1 MVAMKGHL
9 CSGKTSLAR
18 SIAAAH
24 KWPLISLDDHVNSH
38 PFEALCQSAL
48 TQLNLGIHVVIDSPL
63 SHQHHLDRLL
73 QLSASTGARLIV
85 VECKP
90 GDKYEWRKRVEQR
103 QSQWEDI
110 EKLLEQQHDDASSS
124 DCDATNFSKLVV
136 DTTRYVRDS
145 DLCRAVY
152 YLAVCQETLRVD
164 FSDWEGNPFQSRET
178 EAEEKGKGKG
188 KGKGHLHRLKLVD
201 ENQNKWD
208 EPEVIRCRACLAPI
222 SGDLKY
228 KCDGCDISVHK
239 DCAEL
244 PDKKEI
250 PPQNHSLFLQSLS
263 QGYAFPKRKGSNL
276 CETHKRDCYECSECL
291 FKTNLRC
298 RLLPSVVVLDN
309 IHDHP
314 LSLSIHPISSDY
326 KFQCKLCGDMGEHVS
341 YNCSACRFACHA
353 SCALLHRTSTTPYH
367 GHPLTLSF
375 YKVDDET
382 EFYCNNCEGR
392 RNPNRWVYCCSHCD
406 FACHVNCVHRGA

>member
-1 MVAMKGHL
+1 MEQVPNTVMVAMKGHL

-38 PFEALCQSAL
+38 PFESLCQSAL

-103 QSQWEDI
+103 QSHEPPTWEDI
-110 EKLLEQQHDDASSS
+110 EKLLEQQHATMQAPPIVMQRISQSSWS
-124 DCDATNFSKLVV
+124 
-136 DTTRYVRDS
+136 
-145 DLCRAVY
+145 
-152 YLAVCQETLRVD
+152 TLP
-164 FSDWEGNPFQSRET
+164 GNPFQSRET
-178 EAEEKGKGKG
+178 EAEEKGKGTGKG
-188 KGKGHLHRLKLVD
+188 KGKEKGHLHRLKLVD
-201 ENQNKWD
+201 ENQNKCD
-208 EPEVIRCRACLAPI
+208 EPEVIHCRACLAPI

-263 QGYAFPKRKGSNL
+263 HDYAFPKRKGSNL

-353 SCALLHRTSTTPYH
+353 SCALLHRTSKTPYH
-367 GHPLTLSF
+367 RHILTLSLSRA
-375 YKVDDET
+375 DDQT
-382 EFYCNNCEGR
+382 QFYCDNCEER
-392 RNPNRWVYCCSHCD
+392 RNPNRWVYYCSQCD
-406 FACHVNCVHRGA
+406 FACHVNCEARRA